1 MDFQSPPSHPGV
13 LLGGLRLLRIHMTTR
28 PALIDEL
35 ELAITQGSA
44 DRCAKIALGVTD
56 LFVRDSNK
64 FSDDEINF
72 FDSVISRLARE
83 IESSVRALLA
93 DRLAPIEN
101 APLNITRL
109 LASDNEI
116 RVAAPILQVSK
127 RLSESDLAKI
137 IQTMSQEH
145 LFAISQR
152 KSLSENVTELL
163 VERGNHR
170 VVLNTVN
177 NAGAKFS
184 KLGFSLLV
192 NRSNGND
199 ELAVCVGSRPDIPHR
214 LYMTLLEVASE
225 RVRTKLIAENPRAKP
240 EIDHAVGKVA
250 DALGEE
256 ARSKSSDFDPVD
268 ASVRRLYAGGRLNE
282 IAIQESLEQGK
293 IADIV
298 AALSTI
304 CKVPIEVIDEA
315 MTQGKSETL
324 LVLAKAAR
332 LSWETTKRLL
342 SYRAG
347 PGGRPDK
354 VNHNLATFERLNFET
369 AHRIMEFYRMRRTQ
383 PSLNSKLQVP
393 KSDAERTMAVEHYVP
408 LKIKQP

>member
-1 MDFQSPPSHPGV
+1 
-13 LLGGLRLLRIHMTTR
+13 MTMR

-35 ELAITQGSA
+35 ELAITRGSA
-44 DRCAKIALGVTD
+44 DRRAKIALGVTD
-56 LFVRDSNK
+56 LFVRDFNR
-64 FSDDEINF
+64 FSPDEINL
-72 FDSVISRLARE
+72 FDNVISRLAKE
-83 IESSVRALLA
+83 IESSVRALLS
-93 DRLAPIEN
+93 DRLASIEN

-116 RVAAPILQVSK
+116 RVAAPILQVST
-127 RLSESDLAKI
+127 RLDESDLAKI

-163 VERGNHR
+163 VERGNHQ
-170 VVLNTVN
+170 VVLNTVS

-192 NRSNGND
+192 KRSDGND
-199 ELAVCVGSRPDIPHR
+199 ELAIRVGSRPDIPHR
-214 LYMTLLEVASE
+214 LYVTLLEAASE
-225 RVRTKLIAENPRAKP
+225 RVRTKLTAENPRAKR
-240 EIDHAVGKVA
+240 EINLAVAKVA

-256 ARSKSSDFDPVD
+256 ARSASGDFAPVD
-268 ASVRRLYAGGRLNE
+268 ESVNRLYPGGRLNE
-282 IAIQESLEQGK
+282 NTIEESLEQGK

-298 AALSTI
+298 AALSAI

-332 LSWETTKRLL
+332 LSWGTTKRLL
-342 SYRAG
+342 SYQGAS
-347 PGGRPDK
+347 GGRSDK
-354 VNHNLATFERLNFET
+354 VNHHLATFERLNFET
-369 AHRIMEFYRMRRTQ
+369 AHRIIEFYRMRRTP
-383 PSLNSKLQVP
+383 PSLKSEPQAP
-393 KSDAERTMAVEHYVP
+393 KSNTERTMAVEHYAP
-408 LKIKQP
+408 PKIKQT